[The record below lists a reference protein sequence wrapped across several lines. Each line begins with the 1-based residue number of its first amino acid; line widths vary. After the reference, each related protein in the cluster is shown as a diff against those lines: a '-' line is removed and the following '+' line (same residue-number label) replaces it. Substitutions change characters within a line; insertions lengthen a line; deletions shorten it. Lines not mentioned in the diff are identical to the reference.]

1 MQVLPGLR
9 SSEVRWIMFENTFY
23 SVLLALHNIALV
35 GCAAAPFYNRAL
47 VLKRGQFGPKL
58 NYELDKVVEDTL
70 QGNQPYCIAFIIILW
85 VTGLSMPLAHYFFQ
99 GEFRTLHMV
108 GSTAL
113 ALKIMAILGMMVI
126 MFIIFFQIN
135 PRLRVLFAS
144 FSPDSLPDPDQE
156 KEFFSLR
163 ARRKYLCE
171 ICLFFAIGILVFS
184 AFLGFGA

>member
-1 MQVLPGLR
+1 
-9 SSEVRWIMFENTFY
+9 MFESMVY
-23 SVLLALHNIALV
+23 SILLALHNIALV

-47 VLKRGQFGPKL
+47 VVKRGQYGPKL
-58 NYELDKVVEDTL
+58 HYELDKVVEDTL

-99 GEFRTLHMV
+99 GEFRSLHMI
-108 GSTAL
+108 GRTAL
-113 ALKIMAILGMMVI
+113 TLKIAGILGMMVI

-135 PRLRVLFAS
+135 PRLRELFAS
-144 FSPDSLPDPDQE
+144 FSPEYLPDQDRE

-184 AFLGFGA
+184 AFLGFGV

>member
-1 MQVLPGLR
+1 
-9 SSEVRWIMFENTFY
+9 MFESMVY
-23 SVLLALHNIALV
+23 SILLALHNIALV

-47 VLKRGQFGPKL
+47 VLKRGQYGPKL

-70 QGNQPYCIAFIIILW
+70 QGNQPYCIAFLIILW

-99 GEFRTLHMV
+99 GEFRALHMV
-108 GSTAL
+108 GQTAL
-113 ALKIMAILGMMVI
+113 TLKIMALIGMMVI
-126 MFIIFFQIN
+126 MFIIFLQIN

-144 FSPDSLPDPDQE
+144 FSPDNLPDPNQE

-171 ICLFFAIGILVFS
+171 ICLLFAIGILVFS